1 MKMISEEKKE
11 KNMKKKGQNKKIFK
25 RFGATLLCLVLAFSL
40 TGVTSIGQSSQ
51 NIKASDRISEIT
63 ATLSPQLNIIV
74 DGETQTFYNVQGKE
88 VHPVLYSGTTYLPV
102 RAIGELMGKNVNWDQ
117 TTHTVTLAGAR
128 GTGKV
133 SGTPDSAAVQ
143 KKISAEIRRDFTII
157 VDDTVR
163 SFTDVNGKAVYP
175 LLYEGTTYLPVRAIA
190 ELMGKNVQWDGAT
203 DTVTLTSGNS
213 GSLVTDADSFN
224 SSNGNSSNNSSNNGS
239 NGSNVNGG
247 TNAGYIG
254 EAKAKEIALK
264 HAGLSSSQVT
274 FVKVQ
279 LDYDDGRSEYEVEF
293 YNSASRTE
301 YDYEIDALTG
311 KILSVDYDAEYYTP
325 PSSGSTD
332 SHIGLE
338 KAKSLALSRAG
349 LTASQVTFKKAS
361 LDWDDGRAVYEIEF
375 ISGNLE
381 HEFEID
387 ALTGSVLDYD
397 RDSRWD

>member
-1 MKMISEEKKE
+1 M
-11 KNMKKKGQNKKIFK
+11 
-25 RFGATLLCLVLAFSL
+25 
-40 TGVTSIGQSSQ
+40 
-51 NIKASDRISEIT
+51 
-63 ATLSPQLNIIV
+63 
-74 DGETQTFYNVQGKE
+74 
-88 VHPVLYSGTTYLPV
+88 
-102 RAIGELMGKNVNWDQ
+102 
-117 TTHTVTLAGAR
+117 
-128 GTGKV
+128 
-133 SGTPDSAAVQ
+133 SGTPDSAAAQ

-381 HEFEID
+381 YEFEID